1 MTILHALVVMLA
13 LSVLSGPVAA
23 EAQEPP
29 RAPRIGVLEAN
40 PGFATAFHE
49 GLRQVGYV
57 EGKNIAIEWRWAHAK
72 AERFSELAVELVRL
86 NVDVIVATNNAA
98 VAAAQK
104 ATRKIPI
111 VMVIP
116 TDPVRLGFVASL
128 GRPAGNITGLTI
140 QAPELAGK
148 RLQLLNEAVP
158 HLTRVAVLWDS
169 TEPGRRQLVEE
180 TEVAAP
186 KLGLKLQTLEIRN
199 PARSETQARSEEH
212 SQLSAKRARG
222 QFSSTAVRC
231 SMPTELRS
239 QNSRQRAAC
248 RRCAQRQSGWTPA
261 SSWPIAQV

>member
-1 MTILHALVVMLA
+1 MTILRALVVMLA

-72 AERFSELAVELVRL
+72 AERFPELAVELVRL

-199 PARSETQARSEEH
+199 PGEIG
-212 SQLSAKRARG
+212 RAFTAISKEGAG

-231 SMPTELRS
+231 SIPTELRS

-261 SSWPIAQV
+261 SSWPTAQV